1 MSRQEIDDTRLARS
15 GLSRECQIQFWCKPL
30 ECGIVTGKLLIRTL
44 TRMLSMID
52 LFKGRH
58 FDREVTIICVRWCL
72 RFKLSFRDSLVHTT
86 IMRWIARYI
95 PEFESVGTA
104 SRAGP
109 AYPGASTRPM

>member
-1 MSRQEIDDTRLARS
+1 MIRVWHRS

-58 FDREVTIICVRWCL
+58 FDREVTINL
-72 RFKLSFRDSLVHTT
+72 RPVVSSVQAKLSRSFGPYDDHALDSAL
-86 IMRWIARYI
+86 R
-95 PEFESVGTA
+95 S
-104 SRAGP
+104 
-109 AYPGASTRPM
+109 